1 MFVDKSQFTVLKVR
15 TSRRVVVSSCRRLVV
30 SPRLS
35 RVRSCPCISHYQTVA
50 RDAQLYRDCLRL
62 ADYISTR
69 GSQAS
74 RGSLRAQ
81 VRDAFR
87 KNQGE
92 TDPVE
97 IEKQKDAAIR
107 GLSNYMFYEAQ
118 RMAKEGEEGGE
129 GGEKDG

>member
-1 MFVDKSQFTVLKVR
+1 MHLPLQ
-15 TSRRVVVSSCRRLVV
+15 
-30 SPRLS
+30 
-35 RVRSCPCISHYQTVA
+35 IVA
-50 RDAQLYRDCLRL
+50 RHAQLYRDCLRL
-62 ADYISTR
+62 ADYISNR

-87 KNQGE
+87 KHQGE

-129 GGEKDG
+129 VGHGFTHFWRSASMASASA

>member
-15 TSRRVVVSSCRRLVV
+15 SSVCPAVA
-30 SPRLS
+30 SPCTTRE
-35 RVRSCPCISHYQTVA
+35 VRERGSHAMHHSLAHTTT
-50 RDAQLYRDCLRL
+50 QLYRDCLRL

-87 KNQGE
+87 KNRGE

-118 RMAKEGEEGGE
+118 RMAKEGGEGGE
-129 GGEKDG
+129 THGGEKDG

>member
-15 TSRRVVVSSCRRLVV
+15 TSRRLA
-30 SPRLS
+30 S
-35 RVRSCPCISHYQTVA
+35 RASGPARKSVKARPCISRYKLSLVTRSCTA
-50 RDAQLYRDCLRL
+50 TAYDWRT
-62 ADYISTR
+62 YISNR

-87 KNQGE
+87 KHQGE

-97 IEKQKDAAIR
+97 IGKQKDAAIR

-118 RMAKEGEEGGE
+118 RMAKEGEEV
-129 GGEKDG
+129 GEKDG